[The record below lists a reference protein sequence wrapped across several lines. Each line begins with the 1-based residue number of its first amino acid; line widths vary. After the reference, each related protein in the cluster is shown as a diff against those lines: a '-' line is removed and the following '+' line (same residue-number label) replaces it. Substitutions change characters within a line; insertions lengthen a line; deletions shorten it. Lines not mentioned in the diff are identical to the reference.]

1 VGRLAK
7 ISTND
12 KEFVEKWRK
21 PKSGAER
28 RCIMILGL
36 TGGIGCGKSTAAQ
49 KFVALGFHLV
59 DSDALIRNRVLQAPA
74 VIRQIC
80 ARYGDAILM
89 PGGMVNRS
97 VLAARVFGD
106 DRERVWLEALT
117 HPILF
122 GIWREE
128 LASVSVRRWIFE
140 VPLLFEQGLENW
152 FDFTICVASSEDQ
165 QIVRLEQRGLSRGL
179 AEQRIAKQLPLAR
192 KVELADKV
200 LWNDGTLSFL
210 HAQIDT
216 LVGSLPN

>member
-1 VGRLAK
+1 MAK
-7 ISTND
+7 FFRDD
-12 KEFVEKWRK
+12 KEFVEKRRK
-21 PKSGAER
+21 PKAGDER
-28 RCIMILGL
+28 RCTMILGL

-59 DSDALIRNRVLQAPA
+59 DSDALIRNRVLQDPA

-80 ARYGDAILM
+80 ARYGDTILL
-89 PGGMVNRS
+89 PDGRVNRS
-97 VLAARVFGD
+97 ALAARVFGD
-106 DRERVWLEALT
+106 DRERVWLEELS

-128 LASVSVRRWIFE
+128 LALASVRRWIFE

-152 FDFTICVASSEDQ
+152 FDFTICVACSADQ

-200 LWNDGTLSFL
+200 LWNDGTLLFL

>member
-1 VGRLAK
+1 MAK
-7 ISTND
+7 FFRDD
-12 KEFVEKWRK
+12 KEFVEKRRK
-21 PKSGAER
+21 PKAGDER
-28 RCIMILGL
+28 RCTMILGL

-59 DSDALIRNRVLQAPA
+59 DSDALIRNRVLQDPA
-74 VIRQIC
+74 VIRQIF
-80 ARYGDAILM
+80 ARYGDTILL
-89 PGGMVNRS
+89 PDGRVDRS
-97 VLAARVFGD
+97 ALAARVFGD
-106 DRERVWLEALT
+106 DRERVWLEELS

-128 LASVSVRRWIFE
+128 LALATVRRWIFE

-152 FDFTICVASSEDQ
+152 FDFTICVACSDDQ

-200 LWNDGTLSFL
+200 LWNDGTLLFL

>member
-1 VGRLAK
+1 MAK
-7 ISTND
+7 FFSDD
-12 KEFVEKWRK
+12 KDFAEKRRK
-21 PKSGAER
+21 PKAGDQR
-28 RCIMILGL
+28 RCTMILGL

-59 DSDALIRNRVLQAPA
+59 DSDALIRNRVLQDPA

-80 ARYGDAILM
+80 ARYGDAILL
-89 PGGMVNRS
+89 PDGRVDRS

-106 DRERVWLEALT
+106 DRERVWLEGLT

-128 LASVSVRRWIFE
+128 LALAAVRRWIFE

-152 FDFTICVASSEDQ
+152 FDFTICVACSSHQ

-200 LWNDGTLSFL
+200 LWNDGTLLFL

-216 LVGSLPN
+216 LVDSLPN

>member
-1 VGRLAK
+1 MAK
-7 ISTND
+7 FFRDD
-12 KEFVEKWRK
+12 KEFVEKRRK
-21 PKSGAER
+21 PKAGDER
-28 RCIMILGL
+28 RCTMILGL

-59 DSDALIRNRVLQAPA
+59 DSDALIRNRVLQDPA
-74 VIRQIC
+74 VIRQIF
-80 ARYGDAILM
+80 ARYGDTILL
-89 PGGMVNRS
+89 PDGRVDRS
-97 VLAARVFGD
+97 ALAARVFGD
-106 DRERVWLEALT
+106 NRERVWLEELS

-128 LASVSVRRWIFE
+128 LALATVRRWIFE

-152 FDFTICVASSEDQ
+152 FDFTICVACSDDQ

-200 LWNDGTLSFL
+200 LWNDGTLLFL

>member
-1 VGRLAK
+1 MERLAK
-7 ISTND
+7 NSKND
-12 KEFVEKWRK
+12 KEFAEKRRK
-21 PKSGAER
+21 PKAGDER
-28 RCIMILGL
+28 RCVMILGL
-36 TGGIGCGKSTAAQ
+36 TGGIGCGKSAAAQ

-59 DSDALIRNRVLQAPA
+59 DSDALIRNRVLQDPA
-74 VIRQIC
+74 VTREIC

-89 PGGMVNRS
+89 TDSRVDRS

-128 LASVSVRRWIFE
+128 LALASVRRWVFE
-140 VPLLFEQGLENW
+140 VPLLFEQRLENW
-152 FDFTICVASSEDQ
+152 FDFTVCVACSFDQ

-179 AEQRIAKQLPLAR
+179 AEKRIAKQLPLAR

>member
-1 VGRLAK
+1 LAK

-36 TGGIGCGKSTAAQ
+36 TGGIGCGKSAAAQ
-49 KFVALGFHLV
+49 KFVALGLHLV

>member
-1 VGRLAK
+1 LAK
-7 ISTND
+7 FLRDD
-12 KEFVEKWRK
+12 KEFVEKRRK
-21 PKSGAER
+21 PKAGDER
-28 RCIMILGL
+28 RCTMILGL

-59 DSDALIRNRVLQAPA
+59 DSDALIRNRVLQDPA
-74 VIRQIC
+74 VIRQIS
-80 ARYGDAILM
+80 ARYGDTILL
-89 PGGMVNRS
+89 PDGRVDRS
-97 VLAARVFGD
+97 ALAARVFGD
-106 DRERVWLEALT
+106 DRERVWLEELS
-117 HPILF
+117 HQILF

-128 LASVSVRRWIFE
+128 LALASVRRWIFE

-152 FDFTICVASSEDQ
+152 FDFTICVACSDDQ

-200 LWNDGTLSFL
+200 LWNDGTLLFL